1 MTFCRR
7 HQRSKVFATS
17 VKRFLFDIDFSI
29 LGHYL
34 YLSAGPHEFQRAL
47 GRTAG
52 FLKPVGRSGKWRSL
66 IGLSGDLATY
76 RDDRNLKLGTI

>member
-34 YLSAGPHEFQRAL
+34 YLSAGPHEFQRASWANGGL
-47 GRTAG
+47 QEA
-52 FLKPVGRSGKWRSL
+52 GRSVGEMEVADWLKW
-66 IGLSGDLATY
+66 
-76 RDDRNLKLGTI
+76 